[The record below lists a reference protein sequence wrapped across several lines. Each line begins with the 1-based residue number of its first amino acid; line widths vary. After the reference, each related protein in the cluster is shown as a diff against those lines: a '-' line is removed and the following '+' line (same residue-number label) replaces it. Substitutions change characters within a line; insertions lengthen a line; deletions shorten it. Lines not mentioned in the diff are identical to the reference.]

1 MLPPG
6 TEGDHTMQ
14 GTALSPRGL
23 AAVLSCPILV
33 LLCVGFVDRTA
44 ADLSHAVF
52 SGHVA
57 IFVWLTHIVDPVPP
71 LAGFGLAGAGLAAIL
86 GWRPGPAGRTFV
98 GCCIAVLVA
107 IAIKDQLK
115 WAFGR
120 LWPETWVNNNP
131 SWIHDGAYGFFPF
144 HGGQGWFSFPSGHTT
159 IITAPVAALWER
171 LPKWRLVLALPVVL
185 VVVGLFGA
193 DYHFVGDMV
202 AGFYLGAASGIGAAA
217 LLRDRPGP
225 AFATPPI

>member
-1 MLPPG
+1 
-6 TEGDHTMQ
+6 MQ
-14 GTALSPRGL
+14 GTALWPRKIV
-23 AAVLSCPILV
+23 AVLACPILV
-33 LLCVGFVDRTA
+33 LLCIGFVDRA
-44 ADLSHAVF
+44 ASSLSHAEF
-52 SGHVA
+52 AGHIAV
-57 IFVWLTHIVDPVPP
+57 FVWLTHIVDPVPP
-71 LAGFGLAGAGLAAIL
+71 LAGLGLAGAGLAALL
-86 GWRPGPAGRTFV
+86 GWRPGPAGRAFL

-107 IAIKDQLK
+107 IAVKDQLK

-159 IITAPVAALWER
+159 IITAPVAALWQA
-171 LPKWRLVLALPVVL
+171 LPRWRLLLALPVVL

-202 AGFYLGAASGIGAAA
+202 AGFYLGTACGIGVAA
-217 LLRDRPGP
+217 LLRDRSGP
-225 AFATPPI
+225 ALAAPPS